1 MRVDEN
7 KFFRQAALR
16 ICGSL
21 DIRKATAD
29 CLSYIKDYI
38 PVSELTLSWLEP
50 DIGIIRNL
58 VNATPSGK
66 TWVMPPIPVPKEN
79 IRFFEERISGW
90 QEVRIENDPEQDPAT
105 RVIIPYYETPNPSAM
120 YMVLVVEGTLLGA
133 VGILAEGKGVF
144 TKTHARLLSLLR
156 EPFAIA
162 MSNALRYQEVL
173 KLKDMLDA
181 ENRELSR
188 ELISTAG
195 DEIVGAEFG
204 LVGVMEMVR
213 QVAPLNSPVMLLGET
228 GVGKEVIANAIHR
241 LSSRADAPFIKVN
254 CGAIPEGLLDAELFG
269 HEKGAFTGAIAQKRG
284 RFERAGKGSI
294 FLDEIAE
301 LPLQAQVR
309 LLRVL
314 QHKEIERVGGT
325 QMIPVDVRIISATNK
340 NLEAMVRSGAFRE
353 DLWYRLNIFPIMIP
367 PLRQR
372 TEDIPALVHHFVE
385 KKAKELKIHTPPPV
399 SARGVERLKAYPWPG
414 NVRELENLMERELI
428 RRRGIDDT
436 GSLVFK
442 NLSLPELREKTGD
455 LPEAGQD
462 LLSID
467 EAMSRH
473 IRKAL
478 KRTEGKIYGPGGA
491 AELLEINP
499 NTLRSR
505 MRKLRVKAPGQVL

>member
-1 MRVDEN
+1 MRIDEN
-7 KFFRQAALR
+7 EFFRQAALR

-21 DIRKATAD
+21 DIGKAMAD
-29 CLSYIKDYI
+29 FVHYIKDYI

-50 DIGIIRNL
+50 DSGIIRNL
-58 VNATPSGK
+58 VSATPSGK
-66 TWVMPPIPVPKEN
+66 TWVIPPIPVPKEI
-79 IRFFEERISGW
+79 IRYIDERISGW
-90 QEVRIENDPEQDPAT
+90 QEVRIENDPKQDPTT
-105 RVIIPYYETPNPSAM
+105 RTIIPYYDTPNPSAM

-173 KLKDMLDA
+173 KLKDLLDA

-188 ELISTAG
+188 ELISSAG

-204 LVGVMEMVR
+204 LAGVMEMVR

-228 GVGKEVIANAIHR
+228 GVGKEVIANTIHR
-241 LSSRADAPFIKVN
+241 LSPRGDAPFIKVN

-284 RFERAGKGSI
+284 RFERAHKGSI

-301 LPLQAQVR
+301 LPHRAQVR

-340 NLEAMVRSGAFRE
+340 NLEAMVRSGDFRE

-372 TEDIPALVHHFVE
+372 TEDIPAFVHHFVE

-399 SARGVERLKAYPWPG
+399 SAQGVERLKAHPWPG
-414 NVRELENLMERELI
+414 NVRELENLIERELI

-436 GSLVFK
+436 GSLVFE
-442 NLSLPELREKTGD
+442 NLSLPELREKK
-455 LPEAGQD
+455 AD
-462 LLSID
+462 LLESGQVPAPLD
-467 EAMSRH
+467 EAMSQH
-473 IRKAL
+473 IRKVL
-478 KRTEGKIYGPGGA
+478 RQTKGKIYGPGGA
-491 AELLEINP
+491 AEFLKVNP

-505 MRKLRVKAPGQVL
+505 MRKLGITR